1 MSAKKLR
8 GNILLSL
15 TAIIW
20 GSAFVAQSLGMSYIG
35 PFTFN
40 AVRSI
45 IGGIVLIP
53 CIFLFDRINKRCPP
67 EDPTERKAQR
77 KVLLTGGIAC
87 GIVLGIASSLQQVGI
102 SYTTAG
108 KAGFITALYIVL
120 VPVLGI
126 FLKRRVSWPVW
137 LGVALAIGGL
147 YLLCINEE
155 FRIGIGD
162 FYVLLCAFFFA
173 VHIMI
178 IDHFSPRVDGVR
190 MSCIQFFIAGLLSM
204 IPMFLFET
212 PRLSDIGAGILPI
225 LYAGVLS
232 SGVAYTLQI
241 IGQKDLN
248 PTAAALIMS
257 MESVVAVISGWLV
270 LKEAFTAKELIGCVL
285 MFVAIILAQLPDQ
298 NQNTASVKKPSKSA

>member
-87 GIVLGIASSLQQVGI
+87 GIVLGIASSLRQVGI
-102 SYTTAG
+102 S
-108 KAGFITALYIVL
+108 
-120 VPVLGI
+120 
-126 FLKRRVSWPVW
+126 
-137 LGVALAIGGL
+137 
-147 YLLCINEE
+147 
-155 FRIGIGD
+155 
-162 FYVLLCAFFFA
+162 
-173 VHIMI
+173 
-178 IDHFSPRVDGVR
+178 
-190 MSCIQFFIAGLLSM
+190 
-204 IPMFLFET
+204 
-212 PRLSDIGAGILPI
+212 
-225 LYAGVLS
+225 
-232 SGVAYTLQI
+232 
-241 IGQKDLN
+241 
-248 PTAAALIMS
+248 
-257 MESVVAVISGWLV
+257 
-270 LKEAFTAKELIGCVL
+270 
-285 MFVAIILAQLPDQ
+285 
-298 NQNTASVKKPSKSA
+298 